1 MQLQAFAKCFAAD
14 FAFVAVACAPRMLAG
29 WLLDGRFAAGSELVL
44 AFVEKLRRQ
53 RIDAQED
60 QLPLV
65 SKLQV
70 KLQDTAPRQC

>member
-1 MQLQAFAKCFAAD
+1 
-14 FAFVAVACAPRMLAG
+14 MLAG
-29 WLLDGRFAAGSELVL
+29 WLLDGRLAAGSELVL